1 MSEETTIE
9 PTKVSLSFEVKIGLP
24 NYSNVVARAFV
35 ERRVTEGL
43 SEEGELSVAF
53 SLAQAAVDEALTDF
67 GGIQAVVPQVVA
79 TGRGGKP
86 LSVEQLAEAF
96 GAEVE
101 DEATQVVVPTAPRTV
116 TPTTLEVAG
125 KQHGP
130 LPEWLIE
137 AAREAGV
144 TKVFDNRDGLEANP
158 KRPWFKDANGGRD
171 GKAFWPPKGYK
182 A

>member
-1 MSEETTIE
+1 MSEETTVE

-43 SEEGELSVAF
+43 TEEGELSVAF
-53 SLAQAAVDEALTDF
+53 SLAQAAVDEALADF
-67 GGIQAVVPQVVA
+67 GGIEAVVPQVVG
-79 TGRGGKP
+79 TGRGGKEV
-86 LSVEQLAEAF
+86 SVEALAQSF
-96 GAEVE
+96 GATIE
-101 DEATQVVVPTAPRTV
+101 DEEPAPRSV
-116 TPTTLEVAG
+116 APTSSGLQVAG

-137 AAREAGV
+137 AAAAAGV
-144 TKVFDNRDGLEANP
+144 TKVFDNRDGLAENA
-158 KRPWFKDANGGRD
+158 KRPWFKDANGGKD

-182 A
+182 AA